1 MTSFGQEILPFRTP
15 PNRGDLLASVA
26 TQRFFDPVHSKE
38 HSAIPV
44 VRGVS
49 SGAINE
55 VGSRALCIETP
66 RTNVH
71 PAACYLRYQGTLTLA
86 FCIVD
91 VEDSAKLS
99 SMSQDPQALLREVCT
114 HSIIEK

>member
-1 MTSFGQEILPFRTP
+1 MKCSTSQVIADCVRRPHLQRARSYDRDMTSFGQEILPFRTP

-26 TQRFFDPVHSKE
+26 TQRFFDPVHSKQ

-71 PAACYLRYQGTLTLA
+71 PAACYLSRYTY
-86 FCIVD
+86 
-91 VEDSAKLS
+91 S
-99 SMSQDPQALLREVCT
+99 SILHC
-114 HSIIEK
+114 